1 MSVARL
7 PTMKIDAET
16 FDSFAAH
23 VMSGVD
29 EAEKCFGFDPSK
41 ERRIDEFGDPIH
53 FVGIR

>member
-1 MSVARL
+1 
-7 PTMKIDAET
+7 MKIDAET

>member
-1 MSVARL
+1 MARL

-16 FDSFAAH
+16 ADFFAAH

-29 EAEKCFGFDPSK
+29 EAEKFFGFDLRK
-41 ERRIDEFGDPIH
+41 ERRIEEFGDPIH